1 MNGRNN
7 FYFIFFYYYSGALS
21 KDFCETHKISE
32 EEATNFG
39 YTLLQKTAKSTCI
52 LKNTIIMDRM
62 MRARTILAKNMYY
75 SKDDTL

>member
-1 MNGRNN
+1 MEEKK
-7 FYFIFFYYYSGALS
+7 FLFILYDYSGALS